1 MKNGADVDDYDM
13 IPDGGPVYGV
23 GVLYDML
30 DSDGVNF
37 KSDAFTLQ
45 MTTTLDDANPNTAF
59 LFVKAKN
66 SLAYSPNG
74 IEVVS

>member
-1 MKNGADVDDYDM
+1 
-13 IPDGGPVYGV
+13 
-23 GVLYDML
+23 L

-37 KSDAFTLQ
+37 KNDAFTIQ
-45 MTTTLDDANPNTAF
+45 MNTTLDDANPNTAF

-66 SLAYSPNG
+66 SLAYSPSG

>member
-1 MKNGADVDDYDM
+1 
-13 IPDGGPVYGV
+13 
-23 GVLYDML
+23 
-30 DSDGVNF
+30 
-37 KSDAFTLQ
+37 
-45 MTTTLDDANPNTAF
+45 MTTSLDDANPNTAF